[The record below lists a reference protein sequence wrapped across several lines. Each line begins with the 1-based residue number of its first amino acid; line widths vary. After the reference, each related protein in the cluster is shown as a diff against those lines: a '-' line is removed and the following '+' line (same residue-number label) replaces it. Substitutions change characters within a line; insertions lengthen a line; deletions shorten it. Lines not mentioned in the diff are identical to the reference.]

1 MELYIN
7 SAQLALKIK
16 SIAEQA
22 DALSGH
28 ALAYEEM
35 VALPCFGQIILRF
48 ALNTGTYTPDTLDK
62 YESMLYSIAGDGFM
76 TDLMGSVYRKA
87 GVDYASLDRRLL
99 ELNDRFK
106 DEKIVPSAHAG
117 GIRADASS
125 LLSIAGLDTG
135 LPVWE
140 IQADGGEYMILVFG
154 NESRKLAS
162 LETPIKLTVAET
174 DARMCTGPIK
184 AAAYCKRHNIS
195 LVRALADSL

>member
-1 MELYIN
+1 MYIN

-16 SIAEQA
+16 SIAKQA

-62 YESMLYSIAGDGFM
+62 YESMLYSIAGGGFM

-125 LLSIAGLDTG
+125 LLSIAGLETG

-174 DARMCTGPIK
+174 DARMCTGLIK
-184 AAAYCKRHNIS
+184 AAVYCKRNNIS
-195 LVRALADSL
+195 LIRILADSL

>member
-1 MELYIN
+1 MYIN

-16 SIAEQA
+16 SIAKQA

-48 ALNTGTYTPDTLDK
+48 ALNTGTYTLDTLDK

-87 GVDYASLDRRLL
+87 GMDYASLDRRLL
-99 ELNDRFK
+99 ELNDRYK

-117 GIRADASS
+117 GIKADASS
-125 LLSIAGLDTG
+125 LLKTAGLDTG

-154 NESRKLAS
+154 NESRKLTS
-162 LETPIKLTVAET
+162 LEAPIKLTAAEV
-174 DARMCTGPIK
+174 DGRMCAGLIK